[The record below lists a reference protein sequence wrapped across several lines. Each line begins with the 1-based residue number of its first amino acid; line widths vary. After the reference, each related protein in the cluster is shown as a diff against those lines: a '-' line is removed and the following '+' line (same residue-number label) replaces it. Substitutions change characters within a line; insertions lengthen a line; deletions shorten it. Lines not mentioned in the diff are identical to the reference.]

1 MLYKVDKNSYDD
13 EEIKVPVILPG
24 TGLPGYNLEARGWV
38 PGCCTWGQGSVPFRL
53 GRRFW
58 QSYPQL
64 PKLAFGTQNVASL
77 VGKGPKLVHKV
88 LRYSLNIAGLA
99 QHIAQALELVSWRR
113 AWLWSCP
120 KRWQP
125 GVDMLVSPWFTTKK
139 LRAFFIG

>member
-1 MLYKVDKNSYDD
+1 M
-13 EEIKVPVILPG
+13 
-24 TGLPGYNLEARGWV
+24 
-38 PGCCTWGQGSVPFRL
+38 PFRL

-88 LRYSLNIAGLA
+88 LRYSLNMA

-113 AWLWSCP
+113 A
-120 KRWQP
+120 
-125 GVDMLVSPWFTTKK
+125 
-139 LRAFFIG
+139 